1 VLRQQ
6 EDQLQAEPLRLE
18 ELLSERK
25 MEMADAKLVR
35 SYVDD
40 LRDTLDNSPLSEQ
53 KSFIRSFVEDVK
65 VTGMEV
71 LLDYKMLLVP
81 DEVNSKTAGV
91 LDTVQYGGAGGV
103 RTRYLLTAS
112 QALSQ
117 LSYSPIIPNII

>member
-1 VLRQQ
+1 
-6 EDQLQAEPLRLE
+6 
-18 ELLSERK
+18 
-25 MEMADAKLVR
+25 MADAKLVR

-40 LRDTLDNSPLSEQ
+40 IRDTRVNSPLTEQ
-53 KSFIRSFVEDVK
+53 KSFIRSFMEEVK
-65 VTGMEV
+65 VTGTEV
-71 LLDYKMLLVP
+71 LLTYTMPLVP
-81 DEVNSKTAGV
+81 DGINSETAEV